1 MAASDSTDFTL
12 PAVGFIRLADVLKIV
27 PVGKTAWY
35 QGVKEGRFPAPVKLS
50 KRASGYRVEDIRALI
65 DTLSAGKGA

>member
-1 MAASDSTDFTL
+1 M
-12 PAVGFIRLADVLKIV
+12 
-27 PVGKTAWY
+27 
-35 QGVKEGRFPAPVKLS
+35 KEGRFPAPVKLS